1 MCKIISF
8 HVVMRRDGERSA
20 QINIDTNMLLFLNDT
35 TIILLDHII
44 YTKESSYYYDSYMD
58 INLNIYIVIYI
69 QLKEHRKTHGYF
81 M

>member
-44 YTKESSYYYDSYMD
+44 YTKESSYDSYMD
-58 INLNIYIVIYI
+58 INLNIYIYSY
-69 QLKEHRKTHGYF
+69 LYS
-81 M
+81 